1 MHGRSIEPLSSIHDR
16 TAFSC
21 GHESLD
27 RYLRQQASQDVRRGL
42 AAVFVTCAE
51 GTNRIVGYYTLSAF
65 ALLPGELPESQ
76 RRKLPRY
83 DRLPAVLLG
92 RLAVD
97 QGVRRSGL
105 GKVLLLD
112 ALFRSLSQSAQIGA
126 MAVVVDAIDE
136 PARQFYEHFGF
147 QPLVDHPGRLYL
159 PMATI
164 AKL

>member
-1 MHGRSIEPLSSIHDR
+1 MSAPVIEPLESRHDR
-16 TAFSC
+16 AAFSC
-21 GHESLD
+21 GNDSLD

-51 GTNRIVGYYTLSAF
+51 GTNRVVGYYSLSAF
-65 ALLPGELPESQ
+65 AIFPAELPETVT
-76 RRKLPRY
+76 RKLPRY

-97 QGVRRSGL
+97 QTLTGKSL
-105 GKVLLLD
+105 GKLLLLD
-112 ALFRSLSQSAQIGA
+112 ALFRGRQQIDQVGA
-126 MAVVVDAIDE
+126 YAVVVDAIDE
-136 PARQFYEHFGF
+136 NAAGFYRHFGF
-147 QPLVDHPGRLYL
+147 QPLVDHPDRLYL